1 MVKQLTFDSNLDQT
15 VSNKVVTIGWRL
27 QVSLRDNSK
36 VTVGSTPQEDT
47 LCVTLFFRL
56 GLKGEP

>member
-47 LCVTLFFRL
+47 LCVTFFF
-56 GLKGEP
+56 